1 MESNLWTKLTLLN
14 TDMRQKNF
22 IALLIFLLSASLYYG
37 CENCNCFCA
46 AYDAEDLKLND
57 TIELRYRE
65 LYCNSEHEFRLS
77 FDSLG
82 DGRCPI
88 GAYCIWEGNAQV
100 DFILKQEG
108 RSEQIF
114 TLNTH
119 NNFLNDTVVNGIRF
133 ELIDMLPYPVVD
145 TDYQLDDYILHIL
158 VSD

>member
-1 MESNLWTKLTLLN
+1 
-14 TDMRQKNF
+14 MRQKVIF
-22 IALLIFLLSASLYYG
+22 GVFVFLLSAILYSG
-37 CENCNCFCA
+37 CDNCNCFCA